1 MGYLLTL
8 CFLIL
13 SLTCLLKAD
22 YPATYPSK
30 DERKVAFACQ
40 NSYIHLS
47 CKDPGKR
54 IRILLAN
61 YGRFSLVV
69 CNQDGVH
76 KGWNVQCSS
85 PISMEVVTERCDNRT
100 KCTFQASNALFG
112 DPCPDTKKY
121 IEVRYFCERAN
132 EITDKTDA
140 PYTIINPTSYDA
152 TTTEAT
158 KPTTVVEDK
167 TNANGRTEKWK
178 NEKFCSKEEMYGVLW
193 EKTNGGEMSIADC
206 PSDMKGVARRHC
218 GRDGKW
224 AGNPDLTDCISI
236 WMDEVQTMID
246 LDVPAEMTVS
256 KLNSK
261 MKGKALGAGDLKQAS
276 TRVIPGLINKIKKEI
291 TRDMPKEIRK
301 EKVHSFTKEIV
312 KSGSGLLNN
321 TQQQSWKGLR
331 SEERKKAAT
340 SLIISLEQ
348 MALEVAATID
358 KHETV
363 ASAEQNIV
371 MEVSVLKMSRSHTD
385 LKLPIMQYEHGP
397 ADGYHDFSLPLDG
410 VSGLKS
416 TDDVT
421 VTYLFYNNLEALLNP
436 QNDNSDI
443 QSHNSTQVINSNI
456 IAASIMKHS
465 TTASKTHGRTQLN
478 RPMNFKLSHKNMLR
492 DKVPVCAYWKYNE
505 STLVGKWSEDGCR
518 VVDTNDDFTTC
529 QCDHLTNFAVL
540 MDVTGTKLNKW
551 HRMSLQAITYVGCT
565 VSIVCLLMCFIS
577 FSIFRNLQSDR
588 NTIHK
593 NLVLCLMLAELLFLF
608 GIGQTQDKVLCSVV
622 AGFLHFFFLTS
633 FSWMCLEGIQLYFML
648 IEVFEAERSRVRW
661 FYTFGYGVPAV
672 IVGISAAIDH
682 TGYGTENHCWL
693 RTDNYF
699 ILSFVIPAAI
709 VVLINI
715 VMLSIAIYMMCR
727 HAGVT
732 ASSIQ
737 ARQKGKLE
745 KMGNGGGK
753 NSIVSDTSTAVDL
766 PTWLK
771 GSAVLVVLLG
781 LTWTFGFLYLD
792 EDLVAIA
799 YIFTILNSLQGLFI
813 FIFHCF
819 MDRKVKKEW
828 RRAIYKAKWLP
839 VCCRVNVGGYNG
851 NLSSPPTSS
860 SGPQNY
866 FLRFWSSRKRK
877 RSTSSSGTGKNRRS
891 DLDSFLRSDVSS
903 GNTTGTGVNRYSNQS
918 DKLLP
923 NGQNIYTAM
932 PTHYEGGVAGD
943 LSVVDASVI
952 DSEYVTEYCQHNM
965 QVSKEKQRY
974 SSGSDNSEDEGHKD
988 NIPPDSISKDRL
1000 SFLSTDSNLKQNSEF
1015 TSDNEEGKINY
1026 AVLEEGENKTFL
1038 NKNDSLKTESERNK
1052 LNELL
1057 SMYQNTKDINGIH
1070 VPGEPIS
1077 TSEEILDSNG
1087 ECKNNEKDITKSA
1100 PNLKYPTHFYN
1111 NQGMDSSTHPL
1122 LGSLPDLS
1130 TIREEDGDSDPCSK
1144 SAKFGANIQ

>member
-1 MGYLLTL
+1 MGYILT
-8 CFLIL
+8 FTSIFL
-13 SLTCLLKAD
+13 SLVCLLNAD
-22 YPATYPSK
+22 VPPRYPSK
-30 DERKVAFACQ
+30 EERKVAFACQ
-40 NSYIHLS
+40 DSYITLK
-47 CKDPGKR
+47 CKEPGTK

-69 CNQDGVH
+69 CNQDGIH

-85 PISMEVVTERCDNRT
+85 KISMEVVTERCDYKLSCNIR
-100 KCTFQASNALFG
+100 AHNEIFG
-112 DPCPDTKKY
+112 DPCPSTTKY
-121 IEVRYFCERAN
+121 LMVQYWCPRAN
-132 EITDKTDA
+132 EITEETEP
-140 PYTIINPTSYDA
+140 PYTIVNPTTFEA
-152 TTTEAT
+152 TTTIYPEVTTLEHKKHVTEA
-158 KPTTVVEDK
+158 PQS
-167 TNANGRTEKWK
+167 WK
-178 NEKFCSKEEMYGVLW
+178 NVKHCPEEELHGLFW
-193 EKTNGGEMSIADC
+193 EKTLAGKMSITDC
-206 PSDMKGVARRHC
+206 PVDMLGEARRQC
-218 GRDGKW
+218 GRNGKW
-224 AGNPDLTDCISI
+224 DRYPDLTDCVSV
-236 WMDEVQTMID
+236 WMEELQTMID
-246 LDVPAEMTVS
+246 FEVSAELTIS

-261 MKGKALGAGDLKQAS
+261 MKGKVLGAGDLKQAS
-276 TRVIPGLINKIKKEI
+276 INVLPRLVTKMKKEM
-291 TRDMPKEIRK
+291 TRDMPKQVKK
-301 EKVHSFTKEIV
+301 EKVQSFTKEMV
-312 KSGSGLLNN
+312 KSGSGLLNA
-321 TQQQSWKGLR
+321 TQQQSWRGLR
-331 SEERKKAAT
+331 QEERKKAAT
-340 SLIISLEQ
+340 SLIVSLEQ
-348 MALEVAATID
+348 MALEVASTID

-371 MEVSVLKMSRSHTD
+371 MEVSVMKMSRTQHD
-385 LKLPIMQYEHGP
+385 LKLPINQYTQGP
-397 ADGYHDFSLPLDG
+397 TDGFHDFTLPLDA

-421 VTYLFYNNLEALLNP
+421 VTYLFYNNLEELMNP
-436 QNDNSDI
+436 STDQPEEQTQNS
-443 QSHNSTQVINSNI
+443 VINSNI
-456 IAASIMKHS
+456 IAASVMKH
-465 TTASKTHGRTQLN
+465 TPDVVQPHSKTQLK
-478 RPMNFKLSHKNMLR
+478 RPMTFKLSHKHMLK
-492 DKVPVCAYWKYNE
+492 DKEPVCAFWKYNE
-505 STLVGKWSEDGCR
+505 SSLVGEWSDEGCR

-529 QCDHLTNFAVL
+529 ECVHLTNFAVL

-565 VSIVCLLMCFIS
+565 ISIVCLLMCFIS

-593 NLVLCLMLAELLFLF
+593 NLVLCLMIAELLFLF
-608 GIGQTQDKVLCSVV
+608 GIGQTQNPVLCSVI

-661 FYTFGYGVPAV
+661 FYAFGYGVPAL
-672 IVGISAAIDH
+672 IVGISAAIDN

-709 VVLINI
+709 VVLINV

-745 KMGNGGGK
+745 KMGHGGGK
-753 NSIVSDTSTAVDL
+753 NSIVSETSTAVDL

-792 EDLVAIA
+792 EDMVAIA

-839 VCCRVNVGGYNG
+839 ICCRVNIGGYNG
-851 NLSSPPTSS
+851 HLSSPPSSS

-866 FLRFWSSRKRK
+866 FLRFWSGRKRK
-877 RSTSSSGTGKNRRS
+877 RSTSTSGTNTKNRRS
-891 DLDSFLRSDVSS
+891 FDSFLKSDVSS

-923 NGQNIYTAM
+923 NGQNVYSAM
-932 PTHYEGGVAGD
+932 PTHYEGGVVGD
-943 LSVVDASVI
+943 LSVMDASVI
-952 DSEYVTEYCQHNM
+952 DSEYVTEYCQHNL
-965 QVSKEKQRY
+965 QVSNEKRRY
-974 SSGSDNSEDEGHKD
+974 SSGSDNSEDDCHKD
-988 NIPPDSISKDRL
+988 NHQDAVSKDRL
-1000 SFLSTDSNLKQNSEF
+1000 SFLSTDSNLKLNSEF
-1015 TSDNEEGKINY
+1015 HSDNEEGKINY
-1026 AVLEEGENKTFL
+1026 AVLQEGEKKTL
-1038 NKNDSLKTESERNK
+1038 STSNNSCHTEKDRNK

-1057 SMYQNTKDINGIH
+1057 SMYQNTKDKNGIH
-1070 VPGEPIS
+1070 VVGEPIC
-1077 TSEEILDSNG
+1077 TSEEIIDSNN
-1087 ECKNNEKDITKSA
+1087 ECKNNGKTKSV
-1100 PNLKYPTHFYN
+1100 PNLKYPAHLCN
-1111 NQGMDSSTHPL
+1111 NENLDSSTHPL
-1122 LGSLPDLS
+1122 LGSLPDIS
-1130 TIREEDGDSDPCSK
+1130 TGREEDVDTDPCSK
-1144 SAKFGANIQ
+1144 SAKFGTNIE